1 MRKYTDVMG
10 NPITVDDVRIAVK
23 VAVKFEMVSPL
34 EMHRA
39 TRWGTGKASH
49 TLTLLTDAGVLS
61 KMDKDR
67 VRSVILRNEDEAVN
81 AALRQL
87 KKGRK

>member
-1 MRKYTDVMG
+1 MKKYTDVMG
-10 NPITVDDVRIAVK
+10 NPLTVDDVRIAVQAVVKYAK
-23 VAVKFEMVSPL
+23 VTPL
-34 EMHRA
+34 ELHRA

-49 TLTLLTDAGVLS
+49 VLTLLCDAGVIS
-61 KMDKDR
+61 KLDKDR
-67 VRSVILRNEDEAVN
+67 VRTVILRNDDEALN